1 MRACLRTLNGVLNRC
16 IRWTLM
22 GLIRLAFRPK
32 ISYVS
37 DRARQ
42 EAFRSPMIMV
52 SNHVR
57 GMDGAALC
65 TLFPGKK
72 IHGVSAQGVHGQACS
87 GLVAASPGV
96 CFGGPGSCDRGLA
109 AAVQTH
115 FGQGS
120 GACLHLP
127 GGKMQFSKTDA
138 AL

>member
-1 MRACLRTLNGVLNRC
+1 MFADTKRCLEPVHSLDVD
-16 IRWTLM
+16 

-65 TLFPGKK
+65 TLFPGKM
-72 IHGVSAQGVHGQACS
+72 IHGVSAKEFMDKPAWAGCCVAWGVFRWTGI
-87 GLVAASPGV
+87 
-96 CFGGPGSCDRGLA
+96 
-109 AAVQTH
+109 
-115 FGQGS
+115 
-120 GACLHLP
+120 
-127 GGKMQFSKTDA
+127 M
-138 AL
+138 

>member
-1 MRACLRTLNGVLNRC
+1 MRACLRTRNGVLNRC

-37 DRARQ
+37 ARARQ

-65 TLFPGKK
+65 TLFPGK
-72 IHGVSAQGVHGQACS
+72 
-87 GLVAASPGV
+87 
-96 CFGGPGSCDRGLA
+96 
-109 AAVQTH
+109 
-115 FGQGS
+115 
-120 GACLHLP
+120 
-127 GGKMQFSKTDA
+127 
-138 AL
+138 